1 MVPEHARYNQQ
12 HGAHYLSSVLSL
24 GTSLGLVMMD
34 PVCVWEMFQKKCG
47 WTAGDGAGESVGR
60 AVINSISFQS
70 RSQAALL
77 HPSHITHTELSP
89 GFLPPVCLHRP
100 SLLKKEAVYT
110 QPHSSGLH
118 SQSRVADRLE
128 HFIVF
133 ELNRKNRK
141 LWKVWHRRTPSEE
154 HRHRRR
160 VVLSRVAVCAI
171 QKSVRWLDWWRIK
184 ISLLLKEHVYGLRFP
199 QSTGSP
205 P

>member
-89 GFLPPVCLHRP
+89 GFLPPVCLHSWKRKLFIHDPIHRRFTP
-100 SLLKKEAVYT
+100 SPASLTDWNTL
-110 QPHSSGLH
+110 SSLNWIGKTGNCGKCGTAELRVKNTAIEDALCFH
-118 SQSRVADRLE
+118 ESLFVLFRSQS
-128 HFIVF
+128 
-133 ELNRKNRK
+133 
-141 LWKVWHRRTPSEE
+141 
-154 HRHRRR
+154 
-160 VVLSRVAVCAI
+160 
-171 QKSVRWLDWWRIK
+171 
-184 ISLLLKEHVYGLRFP
+184 G
-199 QSTGSP
+199 G
-205 P
+205 

>member
-110 QPHSSGLH
+110 RPHSSALH

-133 ELNRKNRK
+133 ELNGKTGNCGKCGTAELRVKNTAIEDA
-141 LWKVWHRRTPSEE
+141 LCFHESLF
-154 HRHRRR
+154 
-160 VVLSRVAVCAI
+160 VLFRS
-171 QKSVRWLDWWRIK
+171 
-184 ISLLLKEHVYGLRFP
+184 
-199 QSTGSP
+199 QSGG
-205 P
+205 

>member
-1 MVPEHARYNQQ
+1 MVLTISRACCLWEPLSALWWWTLCVCERCFRRSVDGLQEMELGNQWEEQ
-12 HGAHYLSSVLSL
+12 WLIQYLSSQGLKQHYYTLPTSHTRSYLQGFCLPSAFTAEKGSCLYTTPFIGASL
-24 GTSLGLVMMD
+24 PVPRRWQTGTL
-34 PVCVWEMFQKKCG
+34 
-47 WTAGDGAGESVGR
+47 
-60 AVINSISFQS
+60 
-70 RSQAALL
+70 
-77 HPSHITHTELSP
+77 
-89 GFLPPVCLHRP
+89 
-100 SLLKKEAVYT
+100 Y
-110 QPHSSGLH
+110 
-118 SQSRVADRLE
+118 RLWIE
-128 HFIVF
+128 W
-133 ELNRKNRK
+133 KNRK